1 MKMSLSIGENM
12 EQLIL
17 IVEGLFKNEYQDRIE
32 CLPLF

>member
-17 IVEGLFKNEYQDRIE
+17 IVEGLFENEYQDRIE
-32 CLPLF
+32 YLPLF